1 MMKFL
6 SVILISFLG
15 FSTAW
20 AQDAEANRI
29 IYENGTGRATGHCS
43 QPFTS
48 CINRVKVDA
57 EYNAVRDAAMRC
69 QSQGGSFSGGHTCS
83 STLCS
88 PTMIPPN
95 APPTYVTCSASCS
108 IRCAVD

>member
-1 MMKFL
+1 MLKFL
-6 SVILISFLG
+6 SVILISFLS

-20 AQDAEANRI
+20 AQDAEIERI
-29 IYENGTGRATGHCS
+29 IYETGTGRATGSCA

-57 EYNAVRDAAMRC
+57 EYNAVRDAAFKC
-69 QSQGGSFSGGHTCS
+69 EAQGGSFSGGHNCNTQ
-83 STLCS
+83 CS

-95 APPTYVTCSASCS
+95 APPTYVVCNATCTL
-108 IRCAVD
+108 RCAID